1 MRALVVRS
9 RPVVRPRPVARVGRR
24 LATLLAT
31 RLATV
36 LAAVV
41 LLTGPGAALAQ
52 ADAAF
57 PSVRPV
63 EPHLANDLV
72 PVEIGPRTAVLEI
85 ATTIDLACVVVYGPD
100 QDFGQLALDQQMGAA
115 AHRDHR
121 VVLTGLEPDR
131 TYRFRLQG
139 SAPDGRL
146 FASAVGSFRTPPDD
160 GDARFGDRVDGLRA
174 VAASSEFSAAF
185 AAGNAV
191 DRDGGSEWSSRGDGD
206 GAWIEIALPGP
217 TELSGVGVWTRTMAT
232 SARIERFEIA
242 TNDGRTFG
250 PFELPDANGLHR
262 FALDAT
268 TERLTLRVVDST
280 GGNTGLVELEAYRAR

>member
-1 MRALVVRS
+1 MRALALPS
-9 RPVVRPRPVARVGRR
+9 RHVAA
-24 LATLLAT
+24 LAA

-36 LAAVV
+36 VLAGA
-41 LLTGPGAALAQ
+41 LLVAAGLPLGPGAALAQ
-52 ADAAF
+52 SDAAL
-57 PSVRPV
+57 PAVEPV
-63 EPHLANDLV
+63 EPYLASDLV
-72 PVEIGPRTAVLEI
+72 PVEIGPRSAVLEI
-85 ATTIDLACVVVYGPD
+85 VTTIDLACVVVYGPD
-100 QDFGQLALDQQMGAA
+100 DGYGMLALDQQMGAA

-131 TYRFRLQG
+131 DYRFRLQG

-146 FASAVGSFRTPPDD
+146 FASAAVGFRTPPDD
-160 GDARFGDRVDGLRA
+160 GDDRFGERVDDLRA

-185 AAGNAV
+185 AASNAV

-206 GAWIEIALPGP
+206 DAWIEIALPGP

-232 SARIERFEIA
+232 SARIERFEIE
-242 TNDGRTFG
+242 TDGGATFG

-268 TERLTLRVVDST
+268 AERLILRVVDST